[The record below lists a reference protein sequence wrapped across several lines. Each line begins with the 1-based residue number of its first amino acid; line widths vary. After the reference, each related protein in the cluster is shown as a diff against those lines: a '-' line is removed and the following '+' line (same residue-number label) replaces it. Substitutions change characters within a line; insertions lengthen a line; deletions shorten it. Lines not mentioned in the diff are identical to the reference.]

1 MDAVKAGQISR
12 FFPIGGCDGREAARC
27 YHTDYA
33 AQSPA
38 DSFLLTPGCGKYR
51 IRDRDHGTH
60 PGLPRLLD
68 MGQCGDAYG
77 AIRVAGALA
86 QAFGARAPRPSSR
99 RGAAA
104 GLASSMP

>member
-1 MDAVKAGQISR
+1 MRRLRG
-12 FFPIGGCDGREAARC
+12 ARS
-27 YHTDYA
+27 YQTDYV
-33 AQSPA
+33 AQTPA
-38 DSFLLTPGCGKYR
+38 DSFLLTLGCGKYR

-68 MGQCGDAYG
+68 MGQCNVAYG
-77 AIRVAGALA
+77 AILVAGALA

-99 RGAAA
+99 RGATA